1 MGRQRRQMA
10 AARRKASVLSHSNV
24 SDQLYTLVN
33 GVTGDVD
40 GEVDL
45 EALPS
50 LNALLELDE
59 MSVDEFHQALKAGAL
74 SNMVVIRPNLELNSS
89 SLVDETVLE
98 DTKAALSARSGA
110 SILKNPSDP
119 YYPLVEEFQDVV
131 CHDPPSVL
139 TPDRGVRHEIDL
151 VPGTKY
157 CVTRQWPLPKEQCDV
172 IDEFFRA
179 KHAAGMVRES
189 KSPHST
195 PTFCVK
201 KPNGKWRIVH
211 AYNKLNAATIPA
223 QTPIPRKDVLQNNM
237 VGCTMYS
244 ALDLVDGYYQLLMRA
259 SDNPL
264 TAVSTPSG
272 MLWEW
277 LVMPQGLSNAP
288 ATFNRLLTQLFRPIE
303 VMHRHAADPPRIV
316 VPHDED
322 LKYRILYEVHDTAIG
337 GHLGREKTYGAVCQ
351 SYWWPE
357 LYKWVSTYVRT
368 CETCQRVKP
377 SPHSAAPLAS
387 LPIPTGCWE
396 SISMDFVFG
405 LPKDSHGNT
414 GIAVFVDRL
423 SKMAH
428 LAAVPDSIDGVGTV
442 ELFIDRVFR
451 QHGLPVAIV
460 SDRDLRFTSKFW
472 KSVFQVLGTRLD
484 MSTADHPQTDG
495 QTERVNRVVEDILR
509 SVCAETPK
517 RWSAMLPVVEFALNN
532 SVHAS
537 TGYTPFYVNGLTHP
551 RVPLTLPPSGSG
563 LGGGEVAD
571 RLADVSPN
579 TVKKQVNA
587 FLATRLNVL
596 RHVQDAMADSQDK
609 QKEYADAKG
618 RGCINDYEVGDQ
630 VLINVKNLP

>member
-1 MGRQRRQMA
+1 MYYR
-10 AARRKASVLSHSNV
+10 
-24 SDQLYTLVN
+24 T
-33 GVTGDVD
+33 DV
-40 GEVDL
+40 
-45 EALPS
+45 
-50 LNALLELDE
+50 
-59 MSVDEFHQALKAGAL
+59 
-74 SNMVVIRPNLELNSS
+74 
-89 SLVDETVLE
+89 
-98 DTKAALSARSGA
+98 
-110 SILKNPSDP
+110 
-119 YYPLVEEFQDVV
+119 
-131 CHDPPSVL
+131 
-139 TPDRGVRHEIDL
+139 
-151 VPGTKY
+151 
-157 CVTRQWPLPKEQCDV
+157 
-172 IDEFFRA
+172 
-179 KHAAGMVRES
+179 
-189 KSPHST
+189 
-195 PTFCVK
+195 
-201 KPNGKWRIVH
+201 
-211 AYNKLNAATIPA
+211 
-223 QTPIPRKDVLQNNM
+223 
-237 VGCTMYS
+237 
-244 ALDLVDGYYQLLMRA
+244 
-259 SDNPL
+259 
-264 TAVSTPSG
+264 
-272 MLWEW
+272 
-277 LVMPQGLSNAP
+277 
-288 ATFNRLLTQLFRPIE
+288 
-303 VMHRHAADPPRIV
+303 ADPLRIV

-322 LKYRILYEVHDTAIG
+322 LKHRILYEVHDTAIG

-351 SYWWPE
+351 SYWWPK

-368 CETCQRVKP
+368 CEMCQRVKP

-414 GIAVFVDRL
+414 GIVVFVDRL

-428 LAAVPDSIDGVGTV
+428 LAAVPDSIDGVGTA

-460 SDRDLRFTSKFW
+460 SDRDPRFTSKFW

-517 RWSAMLPVVEFALNN
+517 RWSSMLPVVEFALNN

-630 VLINVKNLP
+630 VLLNAKNLPTNVVSAVFKTKLRPRFIGPFKVIAKKGTAYTLNLPRKLRTHPVFYVAMLKPYRDPSQIDAKALAPSPLALSRDEASAPTCQADPAFGSDSLPGTQAGSSSSASPHEGSAPPEQARHELVPIHRPPPPLLDAQGNLQFHVERLLQSVAAMVKTSIW